1 MEKISSFAQSIQKEI
16 GKAVVGKQ
24 EAVEDLLIALL
35 CEGHVLLE
43 DVPGIGKTTL
53 ALALSRSLGL
63 DFRRIQFTPDVLPGD
78 VTGFTLFD
86 PATGEMR
93 YREGAIMGQ
102 IILADEINRAS
113 PKTQSALLEA
123 MQERQVTVDGQT
135 HPLPHPFLVLA
146 TQNPIEYAGTFPLPE
161 AQLDRFML
169 RLNLGYPSLDEEAQI
184 LNLHG
189 SSVPLQDVEA
199 VLSPDDLAE
208 YQQLCLQ
215 VHVIEEV
222 RYYIAALCQR
232 TRHHPDLQLGASPR
246 ATLALYQASK
256 AYALLKGRNYVV
268 PDDVKHMAPKVLCH
282 RLFLTHEAR
291 QKETSV
297 RDVLDSLLATVPVP
311 VLTGK

>member
-1 MEKISSFAQSIQKEI
+1 
-16 GKAVVGKQ
+16 
-24 EAVEDLLIALL
+24 
-35 CEGHVLLE
+35 
-43 DVPGIGKTTL
+43 
-53 ALALSRSLGL
+53 
-63 DFRRIQFTPDVLPGD
+63 
-78 VTGFTLFD
+78 
-86 PATGEMR
+86 
-93 YREGAIMGQ
+93 
-102 IILADEINRAS
+102 
-113 PKTQSALLEA
+113 
-123 MQERQVTVDGQT
+123 
-135 HPLPHPFLVLA
+135 
-146 TQNPIEYAGTFPLPE
+146 
-161 AQLDRFML
+161 ML